1 MKRFNKV
8 LCVIDTDIDSEAAV
22 IHAMKIANDHQADIA
37 FASLIEAPG
46 IWHSLVHSQEET
58 NSILQEAA
66 ARERIRIENWLENV
80 APGLEASIEIYSGTE
95 FIQII
100 KSVIKNQFDL
110 VVKCARSS
118 GWLDRLFGSEDMHLL
133 RKCPCPVLMLK
144 PGQKETF
151 RRILATVDVN
161 DNLSA
166 LNEGCVQEQLNKK
179 VLEYSA
185 ALGISELTELHVG
198 GAWVAFAENFY
209 RYGTFSHVPEER
221 VDFYVEQA
229 QRECSDKM
237 DLLVRE
243 MRESV
248 GSEAVQHLLPRTH
261 LIKGFP
267 ATEIPLLAEKLE
279 IDLIV
284 MGTVGRIGIPGL
296 IIGNTAESIL
306 EQVKCS
312 VLALKPEGFESPVQ

>member
-1 MKRFNKV
+1 MKRFKNI
-8 LCVIDTDIDSEAAV
+8 LCVIDADVNSEAAV
-22 IHAMKIANDHQADIA
+22 IQAMKIANDHQAEIA
-37 FASLIEAPG
+37 FASVIKTPG
-46 IWHSLVHSQEET
+46 VWHSLVRSQGEM

-66 ARERIRIENWLENV
+66 VNEQIKIESWLASI
-80 APGLEASIEIYSGTE
+80 APGLEVNIEIFSGIE

-100 KSVIKNQFDL
+100 KSVIRSQFDL
-110 VVKCARSS
+110 VVKCARNS

-144 PGQKETF
+144 PGQKEIF

-185 ALGISELTELHVG
+185 ALGMSELTELHVG

-229 QRECSDKM
+229 QRACSDKL
-237 DLLVRE
+237 DLLVRG
-243 MRESV
+243 MRDSV
-248 GSEAVQHLLPRTH
+248 GEEAVQHLLPRTH
-261 LIKGFP
+261 LIKGLP
-267 ATEIPLLAEKLE
+267 TKEIPLLAEKLE

-312 VLALKPEGFESPVQ
+312 VLAIKPEGFKTPVQ